1 MKLSALQ
8 KTKTAGRQQ
17 MFTFMSASMIFD
29 DLPAPLEEPTCPDA
43 LIGSLPSLLFAI
55 HQMCIFPLDD
65 IDQIHSRKSYFW
77 LVKRTNNGFDVLKA
91 KE

>member
-1 MKLSALQ
+1 
-8 KTKTAGRQQ
+8 

-29 DLPAPLEEPTCPDA
+29 DLPAPLEDA